1 MSRRFVALGGVA
13 GGLALFG
20 WQLFS
25 DKLVP
30 WPPVL
35 QVPVEAPVVAELRA
49 RAPDGGVYVVPGR
62 LFVAVAPPGAAGTEG
77 KLVRQLIIDVA
88 AAMVLAFLLARTDI
102 VRLREALPFFG
113 LAALGAALSVLFR
126 YWNWYDFPPRF
137 VVRHTLELLIGWG
150 LVVVVLVPLQRLGLG
165 RPGLGGRA

>member
-1 MSRRFVALGGVA
+1 
-13 GGLALFG
+13 
-20 WQLFS
+20 
-25 DKLVP
+25 
-30 WPPVL
+30 
-35 QVPVEAPVVAELRA
+35 
-49 RAPDGGVYVVPGR
+49 
-62 LFVAVAPPGAAGTEG
+62 
-77 KLVRQLIIDVA
+77 
-88 AAMVLAFLLARTDI
+88 
-102 VRLREALPFFG
+102 RLREALPFFG

>member
-13 GGLALFG
+13 GGLVLFG

-25 DKLVP
+25 EKLVP
-30 WPPVL
+30 WPPAL
-35 QVPVEAPVVAELRA
+35 QVPVEASVVAELRSL
-49 RAPDGGVYVVPGR
+49 APDGGILVVPGR
-62 LFVAVAPPGAAGTEG
+62 LFVAVAPPGGAGTEG
-77 KLVRQLIIDVA
+77 RLVRQLLIDVA
-88 AAMVLAFLLARTDI
+88 AAMVLAFLLARTDL

-113 LAALGAALSVLFR
+113 LVALGAALSVLFR

-150 LVVVVLVPLQRLGLG
+150 FVVVVLVQLRRLGVAK
-165 RPGLGGRA
+165 PGLGGGA